1 MVASRNI
8 MATVGSRE
16 KEKRSI
22 NSAYVVYYRRHIMAW
37 LYDKK

>member
-1 MVASRNI
+1 
-8 MATVGSRE
+8 MATVGSGE

-22 NSAYVVYYRRHIMAW
+22 NSACVVYYGIHIMAW